1 MSSKRQ
7 SDLEEFESEAPDWY
21 HKYEWWSA
29 YPLFVLGLMF
39 LVAFSIQ
46 VLNIQDP
53 VDQTFARIVIPVAWI
68 AFAID
73 YVIGFTLAQHKW
85 GFVRSHPLQLAALIF
100 PPLRLL
106 LVLHVVTVLQKTAS
120 RTDRARTYLL
130 FLTTLIGFVSAIL
143 VVFFELRSPDSN
155 IRTLG
160 NAIWWVGETVST
172 VGYGDYYPVTI
183 GGRIVAGVLF
193 INGVA
198 LLSVITAGLA
208 QKFTADTAGSAANT
222 PTSTGAAAPAAD
234 SQPTGVA
241 TTSAQVTPTT
251 SAAPPSAA
259 PPETPTSETT
269 PPAAQPAPDAGN
281 TSTPATTVTIS
292 REALEALQRRIV
304 GLEGELRTVRGHV
317 VTLLGEPPDTPSQSQ
332 Q

>member
-7 SDLEEFESEAPDWY
+7 SDLDQFESEAPQWY
-21 HKYEWWSA
+21 RKYEWWSA
-29 YPLFVLGLMF
+29 YPLFVLGLLF
-39 LVAFSIQ
+39 LVAFTIQ
-46 VLNIQDP
+46 VLDIQDAT
-53 VDQTFARIVIPVAWI
+53 DQKFARIVIPLTWI

-73 YVIGFTLAQHKW
+73 YVIGFTLARSKW
-85 GFVRSHPLQLAALIF
+85 GFVRGHPLQLAALIF
-100 PPLRLL
+100 PPLRLF

-143 VVFFELRSPDSN
+143 VVFFELKSPDSN

-183 GGRIVAGVLF
+183 GGRIVAGALF

-208 QKFTADTAGSAANT
+208 QKFSTDTAARATAKAT
-222 PTSTGAAAPAAD
+222 PTKAAPATTDTQPTDAATASSAGAAAQSTAVPEAAAESPAAGA
-234 SQPTGVA
+234 PTPG
-241 TTSAQVTPTT
+241 
-251 SAAPPSAA
+251 
-259 PPETPTSETT
+259 
-269 PPAAQPAPDAGN
+269 
-281 TSTPATTVTIS
+281 TTVTIS

-304 GLEGELRTVRGHV
+304 GLEGELRTVRGQV
-317 VTLLGEPPDTPSQSQ
+317 VTLLGEPDTPSQSQ
-332 Q
+332 P